1 MQSNDAAFVQTI
13 AKSARVARLFTI
25 DIENMPHTVPVVFAF
40 IGHHYLHTTGKE
52 KENTTS

>member
-40 IGHHYLHTTGKE
+40 IGYHYLHTTGKE